1 MTGFSTNSII
11 NCQRRTAGSKL
22 GLDLGEALMPYSSNS
37 GMGEL
42 IEKLCS

>member
-1 MTGFSTNSII
+1 MTGFPTYSII

-22 GLDLGEALMPYSSNS
+22 SLDLGEALMPCSSNS
-37 GMGEL
+37 SKGQL